1 MFARAWDYKELVYLN
16 YVLKVYLMT
25 RYGSSGLLEVNVV
38 QKLGAAEATLRV
50 EDVDEFL
57 LASQCE
63 MEQLAS
69 EVNAWFSSDVRLNL
83 KQVGNAAVHPV
94 RIANK
99 LASDV
104 ANNTSV
110 KASIRLIAKEV
121 MAAGAVGLKAS
132 YSGRIYGVTIAQT
145 VWHIEGRIP
154 LHTLAADVR
163 YSNLSVRTVC
173 GVCNVK
179 VWVCLNDLSTSRVK
193 AQEAVQGKAKAQ
205 KQGRQLS

>member
-1 MFARAWDYKELVYLN
+1 VFARACDYKELVYLN
-16 YVLKVYLMT
+16 YVLKVYLMA

-38 QKLGAAEATLRV
+38 QKLGATEATLRV

-63 MEQLAS
+63 IEQLAS
-69 EVNAWFSSDVRLNL
+69 EVNTWFSSDVRLNL